1 MALVKCSDCG
11 KMVSSHAEK
20 CPNCGCP
27 AEYFETVEKREE
39 NLEKL
44 PVGVK
49 EYNIAGR
56 KLRTTQEEE
65 NTAYFSQ
72 MYQEIA
78 TNCCKQFETKF
89 YGLRTV
95 EDIINN
101 VNDIAEN
108 YFQYAFDETIRYFQK
123 HGIYNIDKNIFLQKY
138 YTGATSWD
146 DAYEYI
152 YEQYANIV
160 GKQDEI
166 KAYRELRKANRGKVA
181 AFGFTFKGYV
191 KGAVQ
196 AGTINLATGLAHSL
210 FNSIGNSITNAV
222 SEKKMKELHDDPST
236 WQLLLNGLYNSIIH
250 LKYDIMNALNK
261 ESNIKCKVI
270 TSDDINRSIAL
281 VKSAKNQAL
290 EKKTDILIQAL
301 QVNLFNADAY
311 IELVKCAPNEI
322 LQIEEL
328 SKHFGVDL
336 THEKKQNVLNKLF
349 EINAVVSK
357 MDVVQNEPY
366 SNLLKLHSLYEE
378 WTNLIS
384 LTGWT
389 REEINKNI
397 DGFETID
404 KKVCLKLRSVDEVVF
419 DTKEI
424 ALEVAKEVEQ
434 FYLSMKGKDLNDPI
448 VVQQITSEMGNYN
461 KINTYYPEFLKNKL
475 DRKIQLN
482 NPDNLPPELAK
493 ICWKPEIPK
502 SIQEKFV
509 LKGLSKD
516 FLKKKENIQKAISL
530 IGELNVIALV
540 MISGKKGFVITDKKI
555 FHYEFSA
562 LSFKNKIDKLEEWNI
577 EDFESV
583 KSERQSLKIIKTN
596 PQTMKKEFSY
606 MHCPVDESEVELIA
620 NVLDFCV
627 LFLKSK

>member
-11 KMVSSHAEK
+11 KMVSSHADK

-27 AEYFETVEKREE
+27 AEFFETVETKIDS
-39 NLEKL
+39 LEKL
-44 PVGVK
+44 PAGVK
-49 EYNIAGR
+49 EYNIAGC
-56 KLRTTQEEE
+56 KLRTTQEVE

-78 TNCCKQFETKF
+78 TNCCNQFGTKF

-108 YFQYAFDETIRYFQK
+108 YFQYAFDEKNRYFQK

-138 YTGATSWD
+138 YTGAMAWD

-160 GKQDEI
+160 GKQEEL
-166 KAYRELRKANRGKVA
+166 KAYRELRKSNRGKVV

-191 KGAVQ
+191 KGAIQ

-222 SEKKMKELHDDPST
+222 SEKKLKELHDDPLT
-236 WQLLLNGLYNSIIH
+236 RQLLLNGLYNSIIH
-250 LKYDIMNALNK
+250 LKYDMMNALNK
-261 ESNIKCKVI
+261 ESNIKCKII

-281 VKSAKNQAL
+281 VKSAKNQPSS
-290 EKKTDILIQAL
+290 KKVDILIQAL
-301 QVNLFNADAY
+301 QVNLFNAEAY

-322 LQIEEL
+322 LQIEEV

-336 THEKKQNVLNKLF
+336 TREKKQNVMNKLF
-349 EINAVVSK
+349 EINAVISK
-357 MDVVQNEPY
+357 MDVVRNEPY
-366 SNLLKLHSLYEE
+366 SNLLLIQELYEE
-378 WTNLIS
+378 WKNLIS
-384 LTGWT
+384 FTGWT
-389 REEINKNI
+389 KEEINNNI
-397 DGFETID
+397 EGYEKIEE
-404 KKVCLKLRSVDEVVF
+404 KVCLKLRSVDEVVF

-434 FYLSMKGKDLNDPI
+434 FYISIKGKDLSDPI
-448 VVQQITSEMGNYN
+448 VVQSITNELGNYA
-461 KINTYYPEFLKNKL
+461 KINTYYPDFLKNKL

-493 ICWKPEIPK
+493 ICWKPEVPK
-502 SIQEKFV
+502 NIQEKVV

-516 FLKKKENIQKAISL
+516 FAKKKENIQKAIPQ
-530 IGELNVIALV
+530 INEFNVIALV
-540 MISGKKGFVITDKKI
+540 MISGKKGFVVTDKKI

-562 LSFKNKIDKLEEWNI
+562 LSFKNKIDKLEEWKI
-577 EDFESV
+577 EDFDSV
-583 KSERQSLKIIKTN
+583 KHERQSLKIIKN
-596 PQTMKKEFSY
+596 NSQTMKKEFSY
-606 MHCPVDESEVELIA
+606 MHCPVDESEVALIA
-620 NVLDFCV
+620 KILDFCV
-627 LFLKSK
+627 LFLQNK